1 MTPLLW
7 IALVLTLAI
16 GAMALVSFALHLA
29 SGSELWHQRA
39 VRFFHWAALVVLATF
54 DFTIFK
60 HIVLTIVHW

>member
-7 IALVLTLAI
+7 TALALAAAT
-16 GAMALVSFALHLA
+16 GAMALVSFALYLG
-29 SGSELWHQRA
+29 SGSELWRRRA
-39 VRFFHWAALVVLATF
+39 VRFLHWAALVVLATF